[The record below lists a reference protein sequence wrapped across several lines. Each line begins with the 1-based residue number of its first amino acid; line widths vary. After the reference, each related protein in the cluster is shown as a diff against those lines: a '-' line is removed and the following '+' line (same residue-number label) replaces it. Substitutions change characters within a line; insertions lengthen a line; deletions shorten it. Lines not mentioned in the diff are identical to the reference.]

1 LGEHGSLLYAV
12 FYSLKEDAKSFARKK
27 LQKGV
32 FMKRKKVSVAALS
45 LLMLFSFP
53 VLSWAKPQ
61 NTEGK
66 WYNHAGKW
74 YFGKDEK
81 ELLKGW
87 IVSDGDWYY
96 LDTES
101 GALQSG
107 WLDWQGKKYFLNTVH
122 DGQFGKLLSGWQW
135 IDGYCYYF
143 EGNDAPTKGELKQS
157 GTTVDGYT
165 VDAAGHYVTN

>member
-1 LGEHGSLLYAV
+1 
-12 FYSLKEDAKSFARKK
+12 
-27 LQKGV
+27 
-32 FMKRKKVSVAALS
+32 MKRKKVSVAALS

-122 DGQFGKLLSGWQW
+122 DGQFGKLLSGW
-135 IDGYCYYF
+135 
-143 EGNDAPTKGELKQS
+143 
-157 GTTVDGYT
+157 
-165 VDAAGHYVTN
+165 

>member
-1 LGEHGSLLYAV
+1 
-12 FYSLKEDAKSFARKK
+12 
-27 LQKGV
+27 
-32 FMKRKKVSVAALS
+32 MKRKKVSVAALS

-87 IVSDGDWYY
+87 IVSRY
-96 LDTES
+96 
-101 GALQSG
+101 
-107 WLDWQGKKYFLNTVH
+107 GKRCLAVRMV
-122 DGQFGKLLSGWQW
+122 GL
-135 IDGYCYYF
+135 
-143 EGNDAPTKGELKQS
+143 
-157 GTTVDGYT
+157 
-165 VDAAGHYVTN
+165 AG

>member
-1 LGEHGSLLYAV
+1 MDEHGSLLYAV

-81 ELLKGW
+81 
-87 IVSDGDWYY
+87 S
-96 LDTES
+96 
-101 GALQSG
+101 
-107 WLDWQGKKYFLNTVH
+107 
-122 DGQFGKLLSGWQW
+122 
-135 IDGYCYYF
+135 C
-143 EGNDAPTKGELKQS
+143 
-157 GTTVDGYT
+157 
-165 VDAAGHYVTN
+165 